1 MTNYIGEKIAAGAQL
16 EEYVTERMVALQ
28 ISGLDRSDYSHKTI
42 IIYRMRKLSDAH
54 FGLLLIHRL
63 LMHQCHLIRLKGW
76 STLTLMA
83 G

>member
-42 IIYRMRKLSDAH
+42 IM
-54 FGLLLIHRL
+54 FGGPHAID
-63 LMHQCHLIRLKGW
+63 IRLNG
-76 STLTLMA
+76 TRQLTVPRMA
-83 G
+83 QCIHGSKI